1 MESGAIEIKYR
12 TRRPTFRPGK
22 KTSLKS
28 HSARG
33 IFFSLRLNI
42 FMNFLLQSIFV
53 VVVVLFHVDVSFK
66 YIWVFVIFFC
76 FLFSGGVLDV
86 TCNKKQKHW
95 TKTIARRQE
104 EALYTRCE
112 EREMML
118 EIMAENCNCEWSM
131 WVHFGSTICLFKIHG
146 WLSVH
151 TAYTY
156 NLSEIMPFTAA
167 VERWNMTREREWE
180 SIRCRF
186 NNLAIA
192 NWCGWVMWFPFL
204 CNIFFCTSI
213 GAAFCVYLSIET
225 RYMCWFAHMHWQSM
239 WFAYVCGLFPSRED
253 GIGKNSASL
262 HLVRLMFVPTRWRR
276 AREWNENCQSMCLLT
291 HLQFNRKE
299 SLLVNLNVRASDHTR
314 RYPIFCTFNTQLSK
328 WLCLSA
334 VEPAS
339 SEFWNWDWFLRMAN
353 DQRMNYQ

>member
-1 MESGAIEIKYR
+1 M
-12 TRRPTFRPGK
+12 
-22 KTSLKS
+22 
-28 HSARG
+28 
-33 IFFSLRLNI
+33 
-42 FMNFLLQSIFV
+42 
-53 VVVVLFHVDVSFK
+53 
-66 YIWVFVIFFC
+66 
-76 FLFSGGVLDV
+76 
-86 TCNKKQKHW
+86 KHD
-95 TKTIARRQE
+95 
-104 EALYTRCE
+104 
-112 EREMML
+112 ERERDR
-118 EIMAENCNCEWSM
+118 
-131 WVHFGSTICLFKIHG
+131 G
-146 WLSVH
+146 
-151 TAYTY
+151 
-156 NLSEIMPFTAA
+156 
-167 VERWNMTREREWE
+167 

-204 CNIFFCTSI
+204 CNIFFLYINRRCFLRLFLNRY
-213 GAAFCVYLSIET
+213 AVYVLNASW
-225 RYMCWFAHMHWQSM
+225 RFAHMHWQSM
-239 WFAYVCGLFPSRED
+239 WFAYVCGVFPSRED

-262 HLVRLMFVPTRWRR
+262 HLVRLMFVPTRWRW
-276 AREWNENCQSMCLLT
+276 AKEWSENCQSVCLLT